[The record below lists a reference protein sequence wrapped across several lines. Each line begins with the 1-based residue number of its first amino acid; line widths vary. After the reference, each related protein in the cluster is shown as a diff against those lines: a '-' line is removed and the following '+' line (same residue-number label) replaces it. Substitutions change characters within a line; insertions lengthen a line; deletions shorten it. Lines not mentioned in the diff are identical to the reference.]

1 MFGAPAFSADSIVL
15 SYSNLEA
22 AKKWWIDAFDC
33 KVAKVP
39 ADWDNQLPSD
49 IALKLPGYDEPTI
62 LLCSKAEIE
71 QARLAVPSPIASDMF
86 CNKLEKAHDY
96 LSRRGVGPRPIQDG
110 GDMRFFEVRD
120 IEGNLIQSCKEP

>member
-1 MFGAPAFSADSIVL
+1 MFGALAFKADSVVL

-39 ADWDNQLPSD
+39 SDWDNHLPSD

-71 QARLAVPSPIASDMF
+71 RTHLEVPSLVATDIF
-86 CNKLEKAHDY
+86 CNKLEKAHAY
-96 LSRRGVGPRPIQDG
+96 LSRHGICPGPIQLC
-110 GDMRFFEVRD
+110 GDMQFFEVRD
-120 IEGNLIQSCKEP
+120 IEGNIIQVCKEP